1 MPASANPATI
11 EAVHHGSITKVQP
24 ANDGTAECVLVK
36 GAPIR
41 VAAFLAAY
49 LGSGDEIQVPLGS
62 NQVGTEIH
70 VRKNAASRRIRE
82 IYQAPIGYVTQPK
95 EDKRKELFVAA
106 QVLGSGLGI
115 TAVHLPCHL
124 LRDYFYVGDRQP
136 ELRKQPT
143 LYEIL

>member
-41 VAAFLAAY
+41 VPAFLAAY

-70 VRKNAASRRIRE
+70 VRKNAASRRIR
-82 IYQAPIGYVTQPK
+82 
-95 EDKRKELFVAA
+95 
-106 QVLGSGLGI
+106 
-115 TAVHLPCHL
+115 
-124 LRDYFYVGDRQP
+124 
-136 ELRKQPT
+136 
-143 LYEIL
+143 